1 MLKYGEINPLN
12 VMGLREL
19 SHCPPHF
26 TKVFFNCRV
35 PDKRIK
41 DWVYS
46 NLQSRFWLGDLYRK
60 ENGKAEIFKCVAFE
74 EPSESTI
81 FLLNLDIINS
91 YGKNF

>member
-26 TKVFFNCRV
+26 TKVFFNCRI
-35 PDKRIK
+35 PDKKIK